1 MPKLRKDALDE
12 VVADRLA
19 RQAKKS
25 VKQLQAELSH
35 KSSCKVGG
43 LGVKATVQKVD
54 LSYIPGR
61 EVVKENQRA
70 IARRKQMEAEAQARR
85 EAASV

>member
-19 RQAKKS
+19 RQAKMS
-25 VKQLQAELSH
+25 DKQLQAELSH

-43 LGVKATVQKVD
+43 LGVKMAVQKVD

>member
-1 MPKLRKDALDE
+1 MA
-12 VVADRLA
+12 
-19 RQAKKS
+19 
-25 VKQLQAELSH
+25 
-35 KSSCKVGG
+35 
-43 LGVKATVQKVD
+43 VQKVD

>member
-43 LGVKATVQKVD
+43 LGVKMAV
-54 LSYIPGR
+54 
-61 EVVKENQRA
+61 
-70 IARRKQMEAEAQARR
+70 
-85 EAASV
+85 